1 MIASSVVS
9 RIAKTARLLA
19 AFVAVTSCVP
29 KEAPD
34 GSTVESDAFLD
45 QPPKPSKWR
54 PRPNVRPAFQLDT
67 RVTQEGGTEVSS
79 DNPALATIF
88 TDSFNR
94 DELGPEYAKTSDR
107 WMLKAGRLCAQG
119 ARNHPVWLKR
129 RLPLNARI
137 AFTARSHG
145 ADGDLKVEAWG
156 SGRSHAKGLSYVDA
170 TSYLF
175 VFGGWK
181 NRLHVL
187 ARLNEHGTDRREVA
201 LEPDSQEPRRAP
213 VEPNRDYRFVIERN
227 NGRTV
232 TWTVDDE
239 PILSFEDGVPLAG
252 PTHDHFGFND
262 WNVEVCFDD
271 LVVTPL
277 PE

>member
-1 MIASSVVS
+1 VS
-9 RIAKTARLLA
+9 WFAKTARWLIALA
-19 AFVAVTSCVP
+19 AISSCVP

-34 GSTVESDAFLD
+34 GSTHESDPLVD
-45 QPPKPSKWR
+45 QPVKPSRWR

-67 RVTQEGGTEVSS
+67 TETPDAGGVSS
-79 DNPALATIF
+79 RLSPPITSVF

-94 DELGPEYAKTSDR
+94 VELGENYTRTSER
-107 WMLKAGRLCAQG
+107 WGIKNGRLCAQS

-129 RLPLNARI
+129 RLPINARI

-145 ADGDLKVEAWG
+145 VDGDLKVEAWG
-156 SGRSHAKGLSYVDA
+156 SGSSFARGLSYEDA

-187 ARLNEHGTDRREVA
+187 ARLNEHGSDRQEVA
-201 LEPDSQEPRRAP
+201 LSPESQEPRRAP
-213 VEPNRDYRFVIERN
+213 VEAHRDYRFVIERN
-227 NGRTV
+227 NGKTV

-239 PILSFEDGVPLAG
+239 PILSFEDSAPLAG
-252 PTHDHFGFND
+252 PSHDHFGFND

-271 LVVTPL
+271 LVITPL

>member
-1 MIASSVVS
+1 VS
-9 RIAKTARLLA
+9 RIAKTARWLIVLA
-19 AFVAVTSCVP
+19 AAASCVP

-34 GSTVESDAFLD
+34 GSTLESDPFVE
-45 QPPKPSKWR
+45 QPPKPSRWR
-54 PRPNVRPAFQLDT
+54 PRPNVRPAFQSDARTTLDGG
-67 RVTQEGGTEVSS
+67 QEGST
-79 DNPALATIF
+79 DDPALTTVF
-88 TDSFNR
+88 SDSFNR
-94 DELGPEYAKTSDR
+94 DALGSDYTKTSDR
-107 WMLKAGRLCAQG
+107 WTIKAGRLCAQS

-129 RLPLNARI
+129 RLPRNARI
-137 AFTARSHG
+137 AFTARSLG
-145 ADGDLKVEAWG
+145 IDGDLKVEAWG
-156 SGRSHAKGLSYVDA
+156 SGRTFARGLSYVDA

-187 ARLNEHGTDRREVA
+187 ARLNEHGADRQEVA
-201 LEPDSQEPRRAP
+201 LAPDSQEPRRAP

-227 NGRTV
+227 NGNTV

-239 PILSFEDGVPLAG
+239 PILSFEDPAPLAG